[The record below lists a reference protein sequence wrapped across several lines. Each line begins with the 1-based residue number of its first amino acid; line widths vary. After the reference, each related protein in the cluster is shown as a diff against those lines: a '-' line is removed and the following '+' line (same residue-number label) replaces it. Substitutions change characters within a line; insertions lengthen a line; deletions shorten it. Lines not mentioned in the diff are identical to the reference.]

1 MMGFHE
7 DHDPESKQIIW
18 IIMRVITIILIICL
32 AEIFLRMLQSG
43 TFLKMLN
50 IQ

>member
-1 MMGFHE
+1 MMHFHD

-18 IIMRVITIILIICL
+18 IIMRVITIILIIWL
-32 AEIFLRMLQSG
+32 SEIFLKMLQSG
-43 TFLKMLN
+43 TFLRMLN